1 MKKLILVLCWIAIII
16 VTISLFACQKNY
28 EKVSRSIS
36 DVYVVN
42 SSIAEE
48 ADTESAR
55 NEFVDEEASSFV
67 VETQVTPHVQY
78 AESFVTDRI
87 PERTEDETTG
97 DLQTVSERAE
107 DETTGVFSEDDNGND
122 YVDSISTILAVG
134 GGETGELRVIR
145 EKVIEFGSYPQSR
158 VTNSST
164 ISSLNSSAGTLPT
177 ASNPRSWTSYG
188 YYANGTVS
196 DYMWYIDL
204 TLSGVKYRG
213 VYFTAYRPFY
223 TGASSENSKT
233 YQDDN
238 NYERNVTYWF
248 KYEPLSWHILDETG
262 GQKLLICE
270 KAIDCQEYY
279 ASFLYTSFSH
289 NGGSGFANNYSL
301 STIRKWLNETFYN
314 IAFTSSEKS
323 RIVAVTVDNGER
335 SANPDGNATLYDD
348 GVNVYA
354 CSNTSDKVFLL
365 AEREISTESYGFY
378 AYDVKDP
385 SEEKLEHD
393 DKLAR
398 AREGTEYAKCQ
409 GLWVNNKNLGNWWL
423 RSPYSNAPNCAH
435 GVAVDGLIDL
445 GDYVCSVNYGVVPAI
460 KISAS

>member
-365 AEREISTESYGFY
+365 AEREIST
-378 AYDVKDP
+378 
-385 SEEKLEHD
+385 
-393 DKLAR
+393 
-398 AREGTEYAKCQ
+398 
-409 GLWVNNKNLGNWWL
+409 
-423 RSPYSNAPNCAH
+423 
-435 GVAVDGLIDL
+435 
-445 GDYVCSVNYGVVPAI
+445 
-460 KISAS
+460 